1 MPTEQAPMPTKL
13 GSLSLRAHFCR
24 LRPTVVVPLSFIRSA
39 ANSRSWHVPLVRGSD
54 VLIGCHLQTDSG
66 VSYNAKHY
74 PAGGT
79 LKPVLTV
86 AVYVCVVPWRCTCVC
101 VWGGASCDRYLHE
114 RQSFAFRKRKQK
126 VFFLTEAN
134 YFGSKDSRLFVL
146 PFF

>member
-86 AVYVCVVPWRCTCVC
+86 AVVCVHVC
-101 VWGGASCDRYLHE
+101 VGGCKLRPL
-114 RQSFAFRKRKQK
+114 FARAAIFCVQKAEAKRI
-126 VFFLTEAN
+126 FFLTEGN

>member
-86 AVYVCVVPWRCTCVC
+86 AVYVCVVLCTC
-101 VWGGASCDRYLHE
+101 VWGGVQVATAICTSGNLLRSE
-114 RQSFAFRKRKQK
+114 S
-126 VFFLTEAN
+126 
-134 YFGSKDSRLFVL
+134 GSKK
-146 PFF
+146 FFF

>member
-86 AVYVCVVPWRCTCVC
+86 AVYVCVVLCTCVC
-101 VWGGASCDRYLHE
+101 GGGVQVATAICTSGNLLRSE
-114 RQSFAFRKRKQK
+114 S
-126 VFFLTEAN
+126 
-134 YFGSKDSRLFVL
+134 GSKKD
-146 PFF
+146 FFFN